1 MSSSP
6 LCIGLS
12 LAATWLSASGWR
24 RPDSRVEQLHGAP
37 FYRDVARR
45 AEQACLDFVFRP
57 DALFLDVPA
66 LARGPGFSSLD
77 PALLMAALAQD
88 TRHIGLVT
96 TAATSFN
103 PPYVVARQLQSLDWI
118 SEGRAGWN
126 IVTALDGS
134 RNFGDAPM
142 PPSAQR
148 YRKALEF
155 TEVVRALWRSYPQ
168 EAVLADRESGQYADV
183 TRIAPIAHRGEYFS
197 VLGPLNVPGRAH
209 GRIPLFQAGASD
221 WGRDFAARVADAV
234 FAATP
239 DIECGVALR
248 RDLRQRALDH
258 GREPA
263 AIRVLPGLSL
273 YLAAS
278 RAQARDLHRA
288 AHADQDRARQRLYVG
303 RALGLDLE
311 RLDPDQPITV
321 RMLGQPGP
329 DMRSPTHV
337 QLLRR
342 LVEREQPCLRELLAR
357 PEAAASAHWTVVG
370 TVDDAVAE
378 IQRRAEAGAAD
389 GFIALPGG
397 AMQSLDLLLD
407 GVMPRLAAM
416 GLARRAYAGTTF
428 ASNLG
433 LAGSCRE
440 PGRAVP

>member
-197 VLGPLNVPGRAH
+197 VQGPLNVPGRAH
-209 GRIPLFQAGASD
+209 GRIPCSRRARPIGGATSPPAWRMRCSPLRPISNAAWRCAGTCGS
-221 WGRDFAARVADAV
+221 GRS
-234 FAATP
+234 TM
-239 DIECGVALR
+239 
-248 RDLRQRALDH
+248 
-258 GREPA
+258 
-263 AIRVLPGLSL
+263 
-273 YLAAS
+273 AAS
-278 RAQARDLHRA
+278 
-288 AHADQDRARQRLYVG
+288 
-303 RALGLDLE
+303 
-311 RLDPDQPITV
+311 P
-321 RMLGQPGP
+321 
-329 DMRSPTHV
+329 
-337 QLLRR
+337 
-342 LVEREQPCLRELLAR
+342 R
-357 PEAAASAHWTVVG
+357 PYG
-370 TVDDAVAE
+370 C
-378 IQRRAEAGAAD
+378 
-389 GFIALPGG
+389 
-397 AMQSLDLLLD
+397 
-407 GVMPRLAAM
+407 
-416 GLARRAYAGTTF
+416 
-428 ASNLG
+428 
-433 LAGSCRE
+433 CR
-440 PGRAVP
+440 G